1 MAHSISRK
9 LALLMALSTLLI
21 SLRAYGQ
28 TELPRLPISA
38 LWSDGTRLLVGQ
50 GATLYEVLPAEGS
63 LAVRWQRNLARGA
76 LQAITVCAPFIFALS
91 ADGLS
96 VLDAAGR
103 ELAFG
108 RGGGHRLACNA
119 DQVWIA
125 ALGGGVRRYQVGVD
139 GRLTEREPIRTTAA
153 AHDVIPS
160 DGAFFWV
167 AESTE
172 GVRLYD
178 FEGTVRLWLNAF
190 TPAQVVRYSGGR
202 LFIGHGAQLSILAV
216 GGEGSTPQV
225 IGVATLAPDDAR
237 LADVLVVGNRL
248 YVGRIHASGRGA
260 ALIAFDFFGVDTLR
274 FVGQFGEDGG
284 GARLGQVGA
293 DIFVTGGSSFSR
305 VRFEGETP
313 RLIASWLAAEMRCT
327 LNAPTDP
334 QPADG
339 AQVAGGTLTLSW
351 RASCAESFE
360 VRVDGALIATVR
372 SANGENSAAAEADRP
387 QHSHAVQLAA
397 GQHTWQVLA
406 LGADGIV
413 AASPTWRFEVALD
426 GLAETAAPLSGK
438 LLYRPPLLDLQTPS
452 AALAAL
458 CAASCGGLLLIVA
471 AAWWLGARAQR
482 RW

>member
-1 MAHSISRK
+1 MAHGISRK

-21 SLRAYGQ
+21 SLRAHGQ

-50 GATLYEVLPAEGS
+50 GATLYEVLPSAES
-63 LAVRWQRNLARGA
+63 LVVRWQRNLARGA

-96 VLDAAGR
+96 VLDADGR
-103 ELAFG
+103 ELTFG

-119 DQVWIA
+119 DQVWVA
-125 ALGGGVRRYQVGVD
+125 ALGAGVRRYQVSAEGK
-139 GRLTEREPIRTTAA
+139 LTAREPIRTTAA

-190 TPAQVVRYSGGR
+190 TPAQVVRYSSGR
-202 LFIGHGAQLSILAV
+202 LFVGHGAQLSILTV
-216 GGEGSTPQV
+216 GGDGSAPQV
-225 IGVATLAPDDAR
+225 IGAATLSPNDAH
-237 LADVLVVGNRL
+237 LADLLVVGNRL
-248 YVGRIHASGRGA
+248 YVGRIHTSGRGA
-260 ALIAFDFFGVDTLR
+260 ALIAFDFFGANTLR
-274 FVGQFGEDGG
+274 VVGQFGEDGG
-284 GARLGQVGA
+284 GARLGQVGE
-293 DIFVTGGSSFSR
+293 DIFVTGGSSFSH
-305 VRFEGETP
+305 VRFNGETP
-313 RLIASWLAAEMRCT
+313 ILITNWLAAELRCT

-360 VRVDGALIATVR
+360 VRVDGALIATVLPDASSE
-372 SANGENSAAAEADRP
+372 SANAESDRP
-387 QHSHAVQLAA
+387 QHSYTVPLPN
-397 GQHTWQVLA
+397 GEHTWQVVA
-406 LGADGIV
+406 LGADGMGV
-413 AASPTWRFEVALD
+413 ASPTWRFEVAAE
-426 GLAETAAPLSGK
+426 GLAGTAAAPRGER
-438 LLYRPPLLDLQTPS
+438 LYRPPLLDLQTPA
-452 AALAAL
+452 AALAVL
-458 CAASCGGLLLIVA
+458 CAASCGGLLLIIG
-471 AAWWLGARAQR
+471 AAWWLGVRAQR

>member
-9 LALLMALSTLLI
+9 LALLIALGTLLI

-50 GATLYEVLPAEGS
+50 GATLYEVLPSADR

-96 VLDAAGR
+96 VLNADGR

-119 DQVWIA
+119 DQVWVA
-125 ALGGGVRRYQVGVD
+125 ALGAGVRRYQVSPEGK
-139 GRLTEREPIRTTAA
+139 LAAREPIRTTAA
-153 AHDVIPS
+153 AHDVIAS

-190 TPAQVVRYSGGR
+190 TPSQVVRYGSGH
-202 LFIGHGAQLSILAV
+202 LFVGHGAQLSILAV
-216 GGEGSTPQV
+216 GGDGSAPQLV
-225 IGVATLAPDDAR
+225 GAATLAPDDAL
-237 LADVLVVGNRL
+237 LADLLVVGNRL
-248 YVGRIHASGRGA
+248 YVGRTHPSGRGA
-260 ALIAFDFFGVDTLR
+260 ALIAFDFFGSNTLR
-274 FVGQFGEDGG
+274 VVGQFGTDGG

-305 VRFEGETP
+305 VRFEDETP
-313 RLIASWLAAEMRCT
+313 MLIASWLAAEMRCT

-339 AQVAGGTLTLSW
+339 AQVADGTLTLSW

-360 VRVDGALIATVR
+360 VRVDGALIATVTP
-372 SANGENSAAAEADRP
+372 ADGEDSAAVGSDRP
-387 QHSHAVQLAA
+387 QHSHTVQLAA
-397 GQHTWQVLA
+397 GEHTWQVLA
-406 LGADGIV
+406 LGADGIG
-413 AASPTWRFEVALD
+413 AASPTWRFEVAPD
-426 GLAETAAPLSGK
+426 GLAETAAAPSGE
-438 LLYRPPLLDLQTPS
+438 LLYCPPLFDLQTPS

-458 CAASCGGLLLIVA
+458 CAASCGGLLLIIA
-471 AAWWLGARAQR
+471 AAWWLGVRAQR

>member
-21 SLRAYGQ
+21 SLRAHGQ
-28 TELPRLPISA
+28 TELPRLAISA

-50 GATLYEVLPAEGS
+50 GATLYEVLPSGES
-63 LAVRWQRNLARGA
+63 LTVRWQRNLARGA

-96 VLDAAGR
+96 VLAADGR

-119 DQVWIA
+119 DQVWVA
-125 ALGGGVRRYQVGVD
+125 ALGAGVRRYQVGVD
-139 GRLTEREPIRTTAA
+139 GRLTAREPIRTTAA

-190 TPAQVVRYSGGR
+190 TSAQVVRYSSGR

-216 GGEGSTPQV
+216 GGDGSAPQV
-225 IGVATLAPDDAR
+225 IGAATLSPNDAH
-237 LADVLVVGNRL
+237 LADLVVVGNRL
-248 YVGRIHASGRGA
+248 YVGRVHASGRGA
-260 ALIAFDFFGVDTLR
+260 SLIAFDFFGVNTLR
-274 FVGQFGEDGG
+274 VVGQFGEDGG
-284 GARLGQVGA
+284 GARLGQVGT

-305 VRFEGETP
+305 VRFDGETP
-313 RLIASWLAAEMRCT
+313 TLITSWLAAERRCT
-327 LNAPTDP
+327 LNVPTDP

-339 AQVAGGTLTLSW
+339 AQVAGNTLTLSW

-360 VRVDGALIATVR
+360 VRVDGALIATLIP
-372 SANGENSAAAEADRP
+372 AAAESADSESDRP
-387 QHSHAVQLAA
+387 QHSQIVQLSD
-397 GQHTWQVLA
+397 GEHTWQVLA
-406 LGADGIV
+406 LGADRMGV
-413 AASPTWRFEVALD
+413 ASPMWRFEVTSE
-426 GLAETAAPLSGK
+426 GLAETAAAPRGER
-438 LLYRPPLLDLQTPS
+438 LYHPPFLDLQTPA

-458 CAASCGGLLLIVA
+458 CAASCGGLLLIIA
-471 AAWWLGARAQR
+471 AAWWLGVRAQR
-482 RW
+482 RWS